1 MLGLD
6 VRPGEKPRVAGMR
19 TKDRV
24 ADMTG
29 EQLRVI
35 IGEVVEEKLS
45 ELLGDPDQGLALRN
59 AFRTRLLRQKH
70 AVADGERGESLESV
84 AKRLGSA

>member
-1 MLGLD
+1 M
-6 VRPGEKPRVAGMR
+6 PRVAGMR

-29 EQLRVI
+29 EHLRVI

-59 AFRTRLLRQKH
+59 AFRARLLRQKH
-70 AVADGERGESLESV
+70 AVAGGERGESLESV
-84 AKRLGSA
+84 GKRLGSA